1 METSILWY
9 QPARLSEQ
17 DVIIHNGERVED
29 ALKCAAYFGLIKQQA
44 DFVLKKNSPWCGKVR
59 NFFFMKGN
67 LDAKDELGRT
77 MSFMYITD
85 LPNPKEAL
93 KHDLERAGLGLASSS
108 ENCLNRNSQ
117 LTTSQIALISIA
129 ILTIVTLIIYSLSII
144 DK

>member
-1 METSILWY
+1 MGTSILWY
-9 QPARLSEQ
+9 QPERMDDQ
-17 DVIIHNGERVED
+17 DVIIYNGERVED
-29 ALKCAAYFGLIKQQA
+29 ALKCAEHFGLIKQQA
-44 DFVLKKNSPWCGKVR
+44 DYVLKKNSPWCGKVR

-93 KHDLERAGLGLASSS
+93 KHDLELAGLGLASSS
-108 ENCLNRNSQ
+108 ENCLNRNSR
-117 LTTSQIALISIA
+117 LTTFQIALISIA

>member
-1 METSILWY
+1 MGTRILWY

-67 LDAKDELGRT
+67 LDDKDERG
-77 MSFMYITD
+77 
-85 LPNPKEAL
+85 
-93 KHDLERAGLGLASSS
+93 GLGLASSS
-108 ENCLNRNSQ
+108 EKCLNRNSR
-117 LTTSQIALISIA
+117 LTTFQIALISIA

>member
-1 METSILWY
+1 MGTSILWY
-9 QPARLSEQ
+9 QPASLSEQ

-29 ALKCAAYFGLIKQQA
+29 ALKCAEHFGLIKQQA
-44 DFVLKKNSPWCGKVR
+44 DYVLKKNSPWCGKVR

-108 ENCLNRNSQ
+108 ENCLNR
-117 LTTSQIALISIA
+117 TSRLATFQIALISIA
-129 ILTIVTLIIYSLSII
+129 ILIIVTLIIYSLSII

>member
-1 METSILWY
+1 
-9 QPARLSEQ
+9 
-17 DVIIHNGERVED
+17 
-29 ALKCAAYFGLIKQQA
+29 
-44 DFVLKKNSPWCGKVR
+44 
-59 NFFFMKGN
+59 
-67 LDAKDELGRT
+67 

-85 LPNPKEAL
+85 LPNPKEIL

-117 LTTSQIALISIA
+117 LTTFQIALISIA

>member
-1 METSILWY
+1 MGTSILWY
-9 QPARLSEQ
+9 QPASLSEQ

-29 ALKCAAYFGLIKQQA
+29 ALKCAEHFGLIKQQA
-44 DFVLKKNSPWCGKVR
+44 DYVLKKDSPWCGKVR

-108 ENCLNRNSQ
+108 ENCLNRPSR
-117 LTTSQIALISIA
+117 LATFQIALISIA
-129 ILTIVTLIIYSLSII
+129 ILIIVTLIIYSLSIV